1 VLLGMVTLSSVV
13 ATIAIASFLNFRSQK
28 QQLLEKVKV
37 NAAMMIHFS
46 EVVLDLG
53 DLAGTDEV
61 DAGFD
66 SMLNDPAIM
75 AMVIYDKEGRVFAYR
90 SRKTFISFKPPIVQN
105 EQILESDTSIEIF
118 RSVTLA
124 TGETVGTV
132 YLMHDKAEIYSRFKR
147 LLQSGLIAGLLA
159 TGLSMLIALVLG
171 RRIARPVEQLISVAT
186 EIGKQKNYS
195 LRAVQ
200 MRDDEIGQ
208 LIRHFN
214 DMLDRIET
222 QNLELNQSQELLEQK
237 IAERTRELD
246 LSDRALN
253 SAFNSVVITRVKD
266 GQIIYCNEAMVKSCL
281 WSREELLQ
289 HSMRILQGAETKSET
304 VETLSGAISKG
315 QDCKVTMLHYRK
327 DGRTLW
333 NDISIAPV
341 LDASGRLTH
350 FIWVLV
356 DVTDSLAKEASLRA
370 ARDEAEKANKAKS
383 EFLSRMSHELRT
395 PLNSIIGFSKLLS
408 MSGLTGKVEANI
420 NRIHQAGL
428 HLLNLINEI
437 LDISRIET
445 GNMSLSFEEIDLQ
458 EMLFEVVDLVRPM
471 ATDLKVTLVIHE
483 HNTGDLKITA
493 DKQRLR
499 QVLLNLASNGIKYNR
514 VGGTLT
520 MYYEQPTEDRIR
532 IIIQNTGE
540 GISESKLERLFQPFD
555 RLDAEREHYQV
566 EGTGLGLAL
575 SKKLTEAM
583 GGKIW
588 ARSIKGKET
597 QFFIELNH
605 HSHPVS
611 DQTGPKKTTIQTTSD
626 TLQREND
633 GCVVALYV
641 EDNPDNLALM
651 EQVLEQLEGVR
662 FMSAIQGRQGY
673 DLARQHVPDVI
684 FLDLNL
690 SDIKGDKVLQM
701 LKSDSVTKQI
711 PVYILSADALTSQT
725 KHLKAAGAVDYLL
738 KPIDIP
744 KFHAIL
750 ENILESKKKATR
762 PQV

>member
-1 VLLGMVTLSSVV
+1 
-13 ATIAIASFLNFRSQK
+13 
-28 QQLLEKVKV
+28 
-37 NAAMMIHFS
+37 MMIHFS

-53 DLAGTDEV
+53 DLAGTGEV

-105 EQILESDTSIEIF
+105 EQILESDMSIEIF

-408 MSGLTGKVEANI
+408 MSGLTGKAETNI
-420 NRIHQAGL
+420 HRIHQAGL
-428 HLLNLINEI
+428 HLLDLINEI

-445 GNMSLSFEEIDLQ
+445 GNFSFSLEQIDLQ
-458 EMLFEVVDLVRPM
+458 DLLYEVGDLVRPM
-471 ATDLKVTLVIHE
+471 ATELNVTLRFQEKRQPGLEV
-483 HNTGDLKITA
+483 LA

-499 QVLLNLASNGIKYNR
+499 QVFLNLASNGIKYNR
-514 VGGTLT
+514 DHGTLG
-520 MYYEQPTEDRIR
+520 MYCEHVSEGRVR
-532 IIIQNTGE
+532 IIIENTGE
-540 GISESKLERLFQPFD
+540 GIPESKLKRLFQPFD
-555 RLDAEREHYQV
+555 RLDAERDQYKV

-575 SKKLTEAM
+575 SKNLVEAM

-588 ARSIKGKET
+588 ARSIIGQET
-597 QFFIELNH
+597 RFYVELCCPDRLVSEENPSIQQEMTSPSCAIDKKSNH
-605 HSHPVS
+605 R
-611 DQTGPKKTTIQTTSD
+611 
-626 TLQREND
+626 LL
-633 GCVVALYV
+633 ALYV
-641 EDNPDNLALM
+641 EDNPDNLALI
-651 EQVLEQLEGVR
+651 EQVVEQRGGVR
-662 FMSAIQGRQGY
+662 LMTAIQGRQGY
-673 DLARQHVPDVI
+673 DLARQHVPDVV

-690 SDIKGDKVLQM
+690 SDINGDEVLHL
-701 LKSDSVTKQI
+701 LKSHPMTKRI
-711 PVYILSADALTSQT
+711 PVYILSADATTSQI
-725 KHLKAAGAVDYLL
+725 KRLKAAGAADYMV

-744 KFHAIL
+744 NFQRIL
-750 ENILESKKKATR
+750 DEVEASM
-762 PQV
+762 

>member
-1 VLLGMVTLSSVV
+1 
-13 ATIAIASFLNFRSQK
+13 
-28 QQLLEKVKV
+28 
-37 NAAMMIHFS
+37 
-46 EVVLDLG
+46 
-53 DLAGTDEV
+53 
-61 DAGFD
+61 
-66 SMLNDPAIM
+66 
-75 AMVIYDKEGRVFAYR
+75 
-90 SRKTFISFKPPIVQN
+90 
-105 EQILESDTSIEIF
+105 
-118 RSVTLA
+118 
-124 TGETVGTV
+124 
-132 YLMHDKAEIYSRFKR
+132 
-147 LLQSGLIAGLLA
+147 
-159 TGLSMLIALVLG
+159 
-171 RRIARPVEQLISVAT
+171 
-186 EIGKQKNYS
+186 
-195 LRAVQ
+195 
-200 MRDDEIGQ
+200 
-208 LIRHFN
+208 
-214 DMLDRIET
+214 
-222 QNLELNQSQELLEQK
+222 
-237 IAERTRELD
+237 
-246 LSDRALN
+246 
-253 SAFNSVVITRVKD
+253 
-266 GQIIYCNEAMVKSCL
+266 
-281 WSREELLQ
+281 
-289 HSMRILQGAETKSET
+289 
-304 VETLSGAISKG
+304 
-315 QDCKVTMLHYRK
+315 
-327 DGRTLW
+327 
-333 NDISIAPV
+333 
-341 LDASGRLTH
+341 
-350 FIWVLV
+350 
-356 DVTDSLAKEASLRA
+356 
-370 ARDEAEKANKAKS
+370 
-383 EFLSRMSHELRT
+383 
-395 PLNSIIGFSKLLS
+395 
-408 MSGLTGKVEANI
+408 
-420 NRIHQAGL
+420 
-428 HLLNLINEI
+428 
-437 LDISRIET
+437 
-445 GNMSLSFEEIDLQ
+445 
-458 EMLFEVVDLVRPM
+458 
-471 ATDLKVTLVIHE
+471 
-483 HNTGDLKITA
+483 
-493 DKQRLR
+493 
-499 QVLLNLASNGIKYNR
+499 
-514 VGGTLT
+514 

-597 QFFIELNH
+597 QFFIELGH

-626 TLQREND
+626 TLQRKND

-690 SDIKGDKVLQM
+690 SDINGDKVLQM

>member
-1 VLLGMVTLSSVV
+1 MVTLSSVV

-53 DLAGTDEV
+53 DLAGADEV

-75 AMVIYDKEGRVFAYR
+75 AIVIYDKEGRVFAFR
-90 SRKTFISFKPPIVQN
+90 SRTTFISFKPPIVQN

-132 YLMHDKAEIYSRFKR
+132 YLMHDKAEIYTRLKR
-147 LLQSGLIAGLLA
+147 LLQSGLIAGLFA

-186 EIGKQKNYS
+186 EIGKQRNYS

-200 MRDDEIGQ
+200 VRDDEVGQ

-214 DMLDRIET
+214 DMLERVET

-237 IAERTRELD
+237 IAARTRELD

-253 SAFNSVVITRVKD
+253 SASNSVAITRVKD

-304 VETLSGAISKG
+304 VETLSGAILKG

-356 DVTDSLAKEASLRA
+356 DVTDSLAKEASLRV

-395 PLNSIIGFSKLLS
+395 PLSSIIGFSKLLS
-408 MSGLTGKVEANI
+408 MSGLTGKAEANI
-420 NRIHQAGL
+420 HRIHQAGL
-428 HLLNLINEI
+428 HLLDLINEI

-445 GNMSLSFEEIDLQ
+445 GNLNFSLEQIDLQ
-458 EMLFEVVDLVRPM
+458 DLLYEVGDLVRPM
-471 ATDLKVTLVIHE
+471 ATELNVTLRFQEKRQPSLVVLAE
-483 HNTGDLKITA
+483 
-493 DKQRLR
+493 KQRLR
-499 QVLLNLASNGIKYNR
+499 QVFMNLASNGIKYNR
-514 VGGTLT
+514 DHGTLG
-520 MYYEQPTEDRIR
+520 MYCEHVSEGRVR
-532 IIIQNTGE
+532 IIFENTGE
-540 GISESKLERLFQPFD
+540 GIPESKLKRLFQPFD
-555 RLDAEREHYQV
+555 RLDAERDQYKV

-575 SKKLTEAM
+575 SKKIVEAM

-588 ARSIKGKET
+588 ARSIIGQET
-597 QFFIELNH
+597 KFYVELCCLDRLVLEENPSVQQEMISPSGAIEKKSNH
-605 HSHPVS
+605 R
-611 DQTGPKKTTIQTTSD
+611 
-626 TLQREND
+626 LL
-633 GCVVALYV
+633 ALYV
-641 EDNPDNLALM
+641 EDNPDNLALI
-651 EQVLEQLEGVR
+651 EQVVEQRGGVR
-662 FMSAIQGRQGY
+662 LMTATQGRQGY
-673 DLARQHVPDVI
+673 DLARQHVPDVV
-684 FLDLNL
+684 FLGLNL
-690 SDIKGDKVLQM
+690 SDIKGEEVIHL
-701 LKSDSVTKQI
+701 LKSHPVTKRI
-711 PVYILSADALTSQT
+711 PAYILSADATTSHTQR
-725 KHLKAAGAVDYLL
+725 LKAIGAVDYIL

-744 KFHAIL
+744 NFQRIL
-750 ENILESKKKATR
+750 DEFEASL
-762 PQV
+762 